1 MDLSE
6 NQKQF
11 LRENAAKIPDLM
23 ELTKQCFADAIPV
36 HADHLDGRSRE
47 GRAVRKFLCDNS
59 ITYTTTGRTPCEKI
73 EFTPEQ
79 KEFVLQQAG
88 EGLSSLEIAK
98 IVFAD
103 RRVGPLSNEQRAV
116 LTLIREVNP
125 DILPSQDS
133 GALNSYIG
141 PKSASRIVKKINDAT
156 GMGLV
161 EAKINR
167 QKQICIDRLR
177 INLNNSRFLKII
189 NNYLNEDDRVL
200 FEHEFVRLTWD
211 KPDLTAD
218 ELNLYLNVC
227 KEVINLEVV
236 SSHLNKLNDMF
247 DIADDQTE
255 MSVRLAE
262 IIKAKSGEYHQCE
275 TRIENLTKK
284 LQGDRAERMK
294 KNQRENAS
302 FLSIVQLFQEEEERK
317 TMIRIAEMQK
327 KAVKEEAH
335 RLEGMVE
342 WKARVLGIS
351 QDDVI

>member
-11 LRENAAKIPDLM
+11 LRENATKIPDLM
-23 ELTKQCFADAIPV
+23 ELTKQCFSDTIPAR
-36 HADHLDGRSRE
+36 ADHLDGRSRE
-47 GRAVRKFLCDNS
+47 GRAVRKFLCENS
-59 ITYTTTGRTPCEKI
+59 INYTTTGRTPAEDI
-73 EFTPEQ
+73 ELTQPQ
-79 KEFVLQQAG
+79 KDFILQQA
-88 EGLSSLEIAK
+88 EDGLSSLEIAR
-98 IVFAD
+98 IIFPD
-103 RRVGPLSNEQRAV
+103 RNVKPLSKEMRTV
-116 LTLIREVNP
+116 LAHIREVNP
-125 DILPSQDS
+125 DIMPSQDS

-141 PKSASRIVKKINDAT
+141 PKSASRIIKKINDAT
-156 GMGLV
+156 GLGLN
-161 EAKINR
+161 ENR
-167 QKQICIDRLR
+167 LG

-189 NNYLNEDDRVL
+189 NNYLNEEDRVL

-227 KEVINLEVV
+227 KELVNLEVV

-294 KNQRENAS
+294 KNQKENAS

-317 TMIRIAEMQK
+317 TMVRIAEMQK